1 MASPNT
7 HYPMAQLPPVSQLL
21 SSPNP
26 TVVYR
31 VRRALLDEDRASPSM
46 CAMQEKIRTS
56 PMAQGLLGHRLAD
69 GTIPIH
75 AYGKWQGPHWTLYS
89 LAEIAY
95 PPGDESLLP
104 LFEQSYRWLISEKF
118 LKFPSTVIYP
128 GQEDRVRRCGSQ
140 EGTAIFYAL
149 KLGFADGRT
158 QQLVERLLRFQ
169 WPDGGWNCDKRK
181 DAHMSSLLETVYP
194 LRALALYGRMTGDA
208 KSTAAARRAAEVL
221 LERRLYRRRRD
232 ETIIDPNFT
241 RIVFPYYAHYSFFFA
256 LLVLAEAGL
265 VGDERC
271 QEALDLLES
280 KRLPGGGFPLENRIY
295 TLSQETRPRGSN
307 VDWGP
312 AGQTRRNDF
321 VTADALYVLKQ
332 AGRL

>member
-7 HYPMAQLPPVSQLL
+7 HYPIAQLPLVNQLL
-21 SSPNP
+21 ASPSP
-26 TVVYR
+26 VVVYR
-31 VRRALLDEDRASPSM
+31 VRRELLDEDPASPAL
-46 CAMQEKIRTS
+46 CALQEAIRTS
-56 PMAQGLLGHRLAD
+56 ALARGLLSHRLAD

-89 LAEIAY
+89 LAEMGY
-95 PPGDESLLP
+95 PPGDESLRP
-104 LFEQSYRWLISEKF
+104 LFEQAYHWLFGEQF
-118 LKFPSTVIYP
+118 LKFPATVIYP

-140 EGTAIFYAL
+140 EATAIFYAL

-158 QQLVERLLRFQ
+158 EQLVTRLLQFQ
-169 WPDGGWNCDKRK
+169 WPDGGWNCDKRRG
-181 DAHMSSLLETVYP
+181 AHMSSLLETVYP
-194 LRALALYGRMTGDA
+194 LRALALYGRVTGDPG
-208 KSTAAARRAAEVL
+208 STAAARRAAEVL
-221 LERRLYRRRRD
+221 LERRLYKRRRD
-232 ETIIDPNFT
+232 GAIIDPNFT

-256 LLVLAEAGL
+256 LQVLAEAGF

-271 QEALDLLES
+271 QDALDLLES

-295 TLSQETRPRGSN
+295 TVSQEKVTRGSN

-312 AGQTRRNDF
+312 AGKTRLNEF
-321 VTADALYVLKQ
+321 VTADALFILNR